1 MHHRHFPE
9 TVTRMIN
16 LGLPSQTG
24 QPAFLAGGGELARLI
39 AAFDWTTTSLGSI
52 ETWSSSLKSTIG
64 LILRSPVPIVTL
76 WGENGIMIYND
87 AYSGFAGRRHPYL
100 LGSRVR
106 EGWPEVA
113 DFNDNVMKVG
123 LAGGALSYQD
133 QLLTLYRSGVAEQ
146 VWMDLDYS
154 PILGE
159 DGQPAGI
166 VAIVVETTERVMA
179 QRRLGEQARA
189 LETLNETLESR
200 VAERTAERDQVWRNS
215 RDLLA
220 VAGADGIFRAV
231 SPAWNR
237 ILGYQPEEVVGHHF
251 LEFVYSEDA
260 TLSQSGFDQ
269 ATNQH
274 DLTNFENRFL
284 HKDGTT
290 RWISWHTSAEGGLVY
305 GYGRDVTDE
314 KARERT
320 LELEQARFRT
330 IYETTSQLMGFLEV
344 DGTLIASNPASLDAI
359 GVSFDQVEGAKF
371 WNTPWFSGTPGMPEM
386 MRQAI
391 ATAASGQAIRLPIEL
406 QLPTGETRHYD
417 FGLTPVRN
425 SAGEVVQLV
434 PEAFDLTAQRKVE
447 EQLRQAQK
455 MEAVGQLTGGI
466 AHDFNNLLTGIT
478 GSLELL
484 GTRLAQRRLED
495 AERYIATA
503 RGAADR
509 AAALTHRLLAFS
521 RRQTLAPR
529 PTDVVGLVASMEELI
544 SRTTGPSVAVEV
556 TSCESVWTTMVDP
569 NQLESALLNLCIN
582 ARDAMPSGGRLTIA
596 TANCWLDASTAH
608 TYDLPPGQ
616 YVTLHVT
623 DTGTGMTPDVVARAF
638 DPFFTTKPTGMGTGL
653 GLSMI
658 YGFARQS
665 GGQARIRSKLGEGT
679 DVCLYLPRYPGEAED
694 AEPYGDLDEAP
705 RAADAETVLVV
716 DDEPSIRML
725 VAEVLEDL
733 GYSAIEAV
741 DGATGLAVLRSTRTL
756 DLLITDVGLPHGMNG
771 RQLADAARE
780 MRPDL
785 KVLFITGYAENAVLS
800 RGHLASG
807 MHVMIKPFAMEA
819 LASRIRTIITE
830 T

>member
-1 MHHRHFPE
+1 MAG
-9 TVTRMIN
+9 
-16 LGLPSQTG
+16 LGRSSEDRQR
-24 QPAFLAGGGELARLI
+24 AFLAGGGELGRLI
-39 AAFDWTTTSLGSI
+39 AAFDWTNTPLGPI
-52 ETWSSSLKSTIG
+52 ENWSPGLKSTIG

-76 WGENGIMIYND
+76 WGEDGIMIYND
-87 AYSGFAGRRHPYL
+87 AYSGFAGRRHPQL

-106 EGWPEVA
+106 EGWSEVA
-113 DFNDNVMKVG
+113 EFNDNVMKVG
-123 LAGGALSYQD
+123 LAGGTLSYQD
-133 QLLTLYRSGVAEQ
+133 QELTLYRSGMAEH

-159 DGQPAGI
+159 DGQPVGI
-166 VAIVVETTERVMA
+166 IAIVVETTERVMA

-200 VAERTAERDQVWRNS
+200 VAERTAERDRVWRNS
-215 RDLLA
+215 RDLL
-220 VAGADGIFRAV
+220 VVIGANGIFRAV
-231 SPAWNR
+231 SPAWTR
-237 ILGYQPEEVVGHHF
+237 VLGHRPDEIVGHNF
-251 LEFVYSEDA
+251 LDFVYPEDA
-260 TLSQSGFDQ
+260 ALSQNGLDQ
-269 ATNQH
+269 AASMK
-274 DLTNFENRFL
+274 DLTNFGNRL
-284 HKDGTT
+284 VHKDGTT
-290 RWISWHTSAEGGLVY
+290 RWISWHTSAEGDLVY
-305 GYGRDVTDE
+305 AYGRNVTDE
-314 KARERT
+314 KARDQA
-320 LELEQARFRT
+320 LELEQARLRT

-344 DGTLIASNPASLDAI
+344 DGTVIAANRASLDAI
-359 GVSFDQVEGAKF
+359 GASLEHVEGAKF
-371 WNTPWFSGTPGMPEM
+371 WDTPWFAGTPGMPGVVRHAVE
-386 MRQAI
+386 
-391 ATAASGQAIRLPIEL
+391 AAANGQAIRLPIEL
-406 QLPTGETRHYD
+406 HLPTGETRHYD
-417 FGLTPVRN
+417 FSLTPVRN
-425 SAGEVVQLV
+425 SADEVVQLV
-434 PEAFDLTAQRKVE
+434 PEAFDLTAQRKIE

-484 GTRLAQRRLED
+484 GNRLTQRRLED

-503 RGAADR
+503 RAAADR

-529 PTDVVGLVASMEELI
+529 PTDVVRLVMSMEELV
-544 SRTTGPSVAVEV
+544 SRTTGPSVTVEV
-556 TSCESVWTTMVDP
+556 TTSAGVWTTMVDP

-582 ARDAMPSGGRLTIA
+582 ARDAMPNGGQLTIA
-596 TANCWLDASTAH
+596 TANLWLDESAARSC
-608 TYDLPPGQ
+608 DLPPGQ
-616 YVTLHVT
+616 YVTLRVS

-665 GGQARIRSKLGEGT
+665 GGQVRIQSELGRGT

-694 AEPYGDLDEAP
+694 TETYGGFAEAP
-705 RAADAETVLVV
+705 RASGAETVLVV

-725 VAEVLEDL
+725 ITEVLGEL

-741 DGATGLAVLRSTRTL
+741 DGVTGMAILRSPRTL
-756 DLLITDVGLPHGMNG
+756 DLLITDVGLPNGMNG

-780 MRPDL
+780 IRPDL
-785 KVLFITGYAENAVLS
+785 KVLFITGYAEHAVLS
-800 RGHLASG
+800 RGHLARG

-819 LASRIRTIITE
+819 LASRIRKVIAE